1 MRISREHPLLLASA
15 SPRRRELLDL
25 ARIPFEV
32 VRAGADETSAPNEA
46 PLAYVA
52 RVARAK
58 LGAAT
63 VSLEPQWRERGAVIL
78 TADTTVVLDGQI
90 FGKPKNDDDA
100 RTMLRALSG
109 KTHEVITAFA
119 LGDPQSARFLSE
131 QHVKTLVEMSC
142 SATMTSTRTW
152 RRASRATKPGA
163 YAIQG
168 MASAFVKRIEGSHTN
183 VIGLPTAEVVL
194 ALRQL
199 ELLGGD
205 GTKQ

>member
-63 VSLEPQWRERGAVIL
+63 VSLEPEWRERGAAIL
-78 TADTTVVLDGQI
+78 TADTTVVLDGRV
-90 FGKPKNDDDA
+90 FGKPKNDEDA
-100 RTMLRALSG
+100 CAMLRALSG

-131 QHVKTLVEMSC
+131 QHVKTLVEMC
-142 SATMTSTRTW
+142 VLGDDDNHAYVATGEPRDK
-152 RRASRATKPGA
+152 AGA